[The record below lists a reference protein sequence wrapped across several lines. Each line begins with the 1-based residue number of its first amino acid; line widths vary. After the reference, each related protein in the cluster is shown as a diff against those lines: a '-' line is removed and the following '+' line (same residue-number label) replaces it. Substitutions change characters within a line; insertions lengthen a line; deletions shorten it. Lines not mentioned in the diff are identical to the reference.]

1 MDKVQKPIS
10 SQHGQV
16 QRTSC
21 HEGLKGELK
30 YNSTVALT
38 SVLDGSGQRHAPA
51 ALPPGKERRCA
62 LLRMLGGPV
71 WTDAESL
78 IAPGFNPRTVQPAA
92 SNSVTVLKER
102 RGGVGVGAQT
112 ERHEH

>member
-1 MDKVQKPIS
+1 MDKVHKPIS
-10 SQHGQV
+10 SQYGEV
-16 QRTSC
+16 QPKTC
-21 HEGLKGELK
+21 HEGPKGELK
-30 YNSTVALT
+30 YDSTVALT

-62 LLRMLGGPV
+62 LHRMLGGPV
-71 WTDAESL
+71 WTRAESL
-78 IAPGFNPRTVQPAA
+78 IPPGFNPRTVQPAA

-102 RGGVGVGAQT
+102 GVGAQT